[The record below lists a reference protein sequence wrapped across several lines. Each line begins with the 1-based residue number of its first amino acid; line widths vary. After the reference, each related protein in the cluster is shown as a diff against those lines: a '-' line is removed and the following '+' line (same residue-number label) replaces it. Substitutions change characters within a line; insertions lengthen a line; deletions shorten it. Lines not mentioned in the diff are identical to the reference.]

1 MHSSF
6 IFSLNLFLK
15 EKEGEEKVIHEFNFE
30 KKKLEKNDIYGLYT
44 CYQRVVNHSAHSPQE
59 RGYSL
64 VPRYQ
69 LKSR

>member
-1 MHSSF
+1 MSVT
-6 IFSLNLFLK
+6 LK
-15 EKEGEEKVIHEFNFE
+15 

-59 RGYSL
+59 RGHSL

>member
-1 MHSSF
+1 MRVRRKLF
-6 IFSLNLFLK
+6 MSLTLK
-15 EKEGEEKVIHEFNFE
+15 

-59 RGYSL
+59 RGHSL